1 MTRINL
7 EEMKAR
13 IADRCDPDE
22 VVDVLGLTTLEI
34 LDKFEDRLQEK
45 IDEWEGLDNPE

>member
-7 EEMKAR
+7 EEMKQR
-13 IADRCDPDE
+13 IADRCDPEE
-22 VVDVLGLTTLEI
+22 VCDVLGLSTLEI
-34 LDKFEDRLQEK
+34 LNAFEDRLQEK